1 MLRSDL
7 CDYSDA
13 YVWVKGTITVTDP
26 NNNANFDRRLT
37 LKNNAPF
44 ISCISK
50 INGELVENAE
60 DLDIVMPMYNYV
72 WVKGTITVTDPNS
85 NANSDG
91 TLTLKNNAPFI
102 SCISKINGELVENAE
117 DLDIV
122 MPMYN
127 LLKYCKNYEKTSGSL
142 FNYYRDEPSEIT
154 IGAGNNTINISIG
167 NSKSFDYKTE
177 ITGNLDAGEDEKE
190 DVTIATS
197 LKYLGNF
204 WRSLDIPLI
213 NCEITLIL
221 SWFKKCALVG
231 RAHRGPPAAAINS
244 PTDAKFEITDCKL
257 YVPIVTLSAENDNKL
272 LEQLKSGFRRT
283 IKWNKYMSQMSN
295 QNKNNNLYYL
305 IDTTFSNVNRL
316 FVLSFEN
323 EDDRTSYYKYY
334 KPSVKI
340 KDYNVLID
348 GNAFFELPIK
358 HLEEAYEKIIQI
370 TDHSDYYARGNLLDY
385 EYFKEHY
392 KLIAIDLSKQI
403 ELENKDIKQQINFI
417 GNLDRDDGAVM
428 FFIIEK
434 SEETIT
440 EFLQNY
446 ASIV

>member
-1 MLRSDL
+1 MEFNKINNLLSPAQNKVPRFITKKWIEVQSQSGNTYNTSKPIRFQTSMLRSDL

-13 YVWVKGTITVTDP
+13 YVWVKGTITVTNQ

-60 DLDIVMPMYNYV
+60 DLDIVMPMYN
-72 WVKGTITVTDPNS
+72 
-85 NANSDG
+85 
-91 TLTLKNNAPFI
+91 
-102 SCISKINGELVENAE
+102 
-117 DLDIV
+117 
-122 MPMYN
+122 
-127 LLKYCKNYEKTSGSL
+127 LLEYSKNYEKTSGSL
-142 FNYYRDEPSEIT
+142 FSYYRDEPNEAGIANDN
-154 IGAGNNTINISIG
+154 GAINISIR
-167 NSKSFDYKTE
+167 NSKFFDYKTE
-177 ITGNLDAGEDEKE
+177 IKGCLDAGEDEKGN
-190 DVTIATS
+190 VTIAVP
-197 LKYLGNF
+197 LKHLGNF
-204 WRSLDIPLI
+204 WKRLDMPLI

-221 SWFKKCALVG
+221 SWYKECVLVG
-231 RAHRGPPAAAINS
+231 RAFRDPPAAAANRINS
-244 PTDAKFEITDCKL
+244 PTSAKFEITDYKL
-257 YVPIVTLSAENDNKL
+257 YVPVVTLSAENDNKL

-283 IKWNKYMSQMSN
+283 AKWNKYMSQMSN
-295 QNKNNNLYYL
+295 QNKNNNLNYL
-305 IDTTFSNVNRL
+305 VDTTFSNVNRL

-334 KPSVKI
+334 VPSVEI

-358 HLEEAYEKIIQI
+358 NIEETYEKIIQI
-370 TDHSDYYARGNLLDY
+370 TDHSGYYKRGNLLDY

-403 ELENKDIKQQINFI
+403 ELENKDMKQQINFI
-417 GNLDRDDGAVM
+417 GNLERDNGAVM

-434 SEETIT
+434 SEETII
-440 EFLQNY
+440 EFL
-446 ASIV
+446 